1 MKGALL
7 SPGFYLGAGVTLVYI
22 PNLTG
27 SGVLTGWPFLAAFL
41 AVFLPWRKVAM
52 STSLNLLGLGFLAWA
67 GLSLAWT
74 ENIYDGIGA
83 LANWIILGMAYY
95 YGSSIARSEHVYFGF
110 CVGVTICVA
119 VAASQSLGYDPIG
132 ATDDFRSNVS
142 GLYVN
147 STIFGAVVALALTSA
162 LFGGMWWFVPIGM
175 LGLYLSGARGPAI
188 AFLLIALIGV
198 WKWSR
203 GLALILC
210 VPAAL
215 YAGAVFL
222 QKNDLTHTTTLR
234 VAYWL
239 DTAEALTWRGAGVGS
254 FFQSYPDLAKRT
266 DVVKSRP
273 EHPYSDPLEIVFEL
287 GVGSLLLWTLLILLL
302 EVPLADRY
310 ILGTFLLISLSYF
323 PLAFPPCA
331 FIAAFAA
338 GRLARGWVMVRRG
351 EPLSRPAVPYW
362 LEGQGYTTSGAF
374 GGFVPV
380 QPINPNPAGVYGDV
394 PGPIPGHSPSPYI
407 HPIERSKLGRL
418 GARLAPPQTGD

>member
-52 STSLNLLGLGFLAWA
+52 SASLNLLGLGFLAWA

-74 ENIYDGIGA
+74 ENVYDGIGA
-83 LANWIILGMAYY
+83 LAIWIILGMAFYY
-95 YGSSIARSEHVYFGF
+95 AVGIEDARPVYLGF
-110 CVGVTICVA
+110 AVGVSGCVA
-119 VAASQSLGYDPIG
+119 VAALQAAGFDPIG
-132 ATDDFRSNVS
+132 ANEDFRSNVS

-147 STIFGAVVALALTSA
+147 STIFGAVVALALASA
-162 LFGGMWWFVPIGM
+162 LFGGMWWFVPVGM

-203 GLALILC
+203 GFALILL
-210 VPAAL
+210 VPAAIFG
-215 YAGAVFL
+215 AGVFL
-222 QKNDLTHTTTLR
+222 QKNDLTHTSTQR
-234 VAYWL
+234 IAYWV
-239 DTAEALTWRGAGVGS
+239 DTAEALTWRGHGIGS
-254 FFQSYPDLAKRT
+254 FFQLYPDLAKRT
-266 DVVKSRP
+266 DVSKSRP
-273 EHPYSDPLEIVFEL
+273 EHPYSDPLEIVFEF

-302 EVPLADRY
+302 EVPFADRY

-331 FIAAFAA
+331 FLAAFAA
-338 GRLARGWVMVRRG
+338 GRLARGWVMVCRG
-351 EPLSRPAVPYW
+351 EPLSRPSIPYW
-362 LEGQGYTTSGAF
+362 LDGQGYTTLGAF
-374 GGFVPV
+374 GGLVPV
-380 QPINPNPAGVYGDV
+380 QPINPHPTGVYGDV